1 MFEILEKSTEN
12 CIGFKA
18 SGKAVIADY
27 EMLLPRLD
35 EGIEAYGKINMVVV
49 LSDFEG
55 WGELNAAKA
64 DFHFGTKEYRNVGR
78 CAFVS
83 DKKWHKWI
91 VKLMDPFTRR
101 TAEAYF
107 EPAQIQDAW
116 DWACSGE

>member
-1 MFEILEKSTEN
+1 MFEILEESTET

-18 SGKAVIADY
+18 SGKAVVADY

-35 EGIEAYGKINMVVV
+35 EAIEAHGKINMVVV
-49 LSDFEG
+49 LSDFDG
-55 WGELNAAKA
+55 WGELGAAKE
-64 DFHFGTKEYRNVGR
+64 DFQFGKKQYRSVER

-83 DKKWHKWI
+83 DKKWHKWM

-101 TAEAYF
+101 TTEAYF

-116 DWACSGE
+116 DWACHRD